1 MATVEPQELQ
11 QVAIIVRPDE
21 DNVAVVTADFIEKD
35 TPLNYKGKPL
45 TVSGRTLRGQSFA
58 IKSIRRGQPYISLG
72 DPIGLASRSVKPGDP
87 IDTSN
92 LHSRLPRLTPKYR
105 DNPKR
110 TRLDPEL
117 SSLTWDGFVRSD
129 GAVGVRNLVGIVT
142 SGMCSS
148 TEVRE
153 IAERANREIYSRQ
166 KFPHVDGVVPIIHE
180 SGCGMPD
187 GEPVNILNNLLTN
200 TLRHPNLGAVVY
212 VDLGCGKTCVECSAP
227 VFQNT
232 VNDYNRRVVNLT
244 VQQLGGSEKT
254 VERGLEVTEKLLHY
268 ANQFQRQPVP
278 ISKLIVGTEC
288 GGSDR
293 WSGVTANP
301 AVGVAADLFVKAGAA
316 VFLPEIPELQGAA
329 MLDLVQ
335 RARTKKVGHKLTDA
349 LKRYEAY
356 VRKFGDYFAD
366 NPSPGNIKGGLYNIY
381 LKSSG
386 VKAKGGTSIVEDLVE
401 YGEWLGDRKGLYV
414 LYTPGYD
421 HLCTPAL
428 FLSGAQVALFTT
440 GRGTG
445 IGCALG
451 PVMKIGTNPQ
461 LARTYADLDIN
472 AGTILE
478 RVETIE
484 AVGHRIFQETL
495 DVASG
500 RKFTR
505 TEQIGFHNEF
515 KIWES
520 LWPAL

>member
-1 MATVEPQELQ
+1 MEPRELQ
-11 QVAIIVRPDE
+11 EVAIIIRPEE
-21 DNVAVVTADFIEKD
+21 DNLAVLTADFVEKD
-35 TPLNYKGKPL
+35 TPLKHAGQIL
-45 TVSGRTLRGQSFA
+45 TLSGRVLRGQSFA
-58 IKSIRRGQPYISLG
+58 IKPIRRGHPYISLG
-72 DPIGLASRSVKPGDP
+72 DPIGLASRAVKPGEP
-87 IDTSN
+87 IDNTN
-92 LHSRLPRLTPKYR
+92 LHSRLPRLTPRYR
-105 DNPKR
+105 DNPQP
-110 TRLDPEL
+110 TRLDPKL
-117 SSLTWDGFVRSD
+117 SSLTFDGFVRSD
-129 GAVGVRNLVGIVT
+129 GEVGIRNLVGIVT

-153 IAERANREIYSRQ
+153 IAARANREIYSRR
-166 KFPHVDGVVPIIHE
+166 KFPNLDGVVPIIHE

-187 GEPVNILNNLLTN
+187 GEAVTLLNQLLTN
-200 TLRHPNLGAVVY
+200 TLRHPNLGAAVY

-232 VNDYNRRVVNLT
+232 VTDYNRRVVNLT

-254 VERGLEVTEKLLHY
+254 VARGLEVTEKLLHY
-268 ANQFQRQPVP
+268 ANQFQRQPVS

-301 AVGVAADLFVKAGAA
+301 AVGVAADMFVNAGAA

-335 RARTKKVGHKLTDA
+335 RARTKQVGHKLMNA

-356 VRKFGDYFAD
+356 VRKFGDYFRD

-386 VKAKGGTSIVEDLVE
+386 VKAKGGTSIVEDLIE

-461 LARTYADLDIN
+461 LARSYADLDIN
-472 AGTILE
+472 AGSILE
-478 RVETIE
+478 HTETVEE
-484 AVGHRIFQETL
+484 VGQRIFQDTL

-500 RKFTR
+500 RKLTR
-505 TEQIGFHNEF
+505 AELIGFHHEF